1 MSNLAIF
8 VLGLVV
14 TAIVAVAVIPLI
26 WAAVMDGRYDR
37 EQRHRL
43 SAVPDDGGRGER
55 MPPGPRAA

>member
-14 TAIVAVAVIPLI
+14 TGIVAAAVTPLI

-37 EQRHRL
+37 EQRGRL
-43 SAVPDDGGRGER
+43 RAVPGDDVQGER
-55 MPPGPRAA
+55 LPPGPRAA